1 VKSLSSVV
9 QAASVKS
16 RITLTR
22 VLIIVGPCVGCPDR
36 IRTRL
41 KGQRK
46 SPAALAAGLEFLFF
60 SKEVTANWIT
70 GDRVFFYYYWIRIF
84 LFLLLFFFWRLNP
97 VTGR

>member
-1 VKSLSSVV
+1 MQVSDTHFSEIPVV
-9 QAASVKS
+9 GGAS
-16 RITLTR
+16 RER
-22 VLIIVGPCVGCPDR
+22 CPDR
-36 IRTRL
+36 IRTRV

-46 SPAALAAGLEFLFF
+46 SPTALAAGLEFLFF

-97 VTGR
+97 VCGR

>member
-1 VKSLSSVV
+1 MIL
-9 QAASVKS
+9 
-16 RITLTR
+16 
-22 VLIIVGPCVGCPDR
+22 GPCVGCPDR
-36 IRTRL
+36 IRTRV

-46 SPAALAAGLEFLFF
+46 SPTALAAGLEFLFF

-97 VTGR
+97 VCGR